1 MEEYYMVPEELYRL
15 GNSTE
20 PKLTNVRTKDVDIIT
35 DSEGTQIVLANG
47 SGISLFTKAGIQNM
61 RSSGWVWKFDYGVN
75 LPIGLKLV
83 NDKPEHYCIA
93 PVENMPLDK
102 YKSLLEIMAGNSH
115 KANTKIYGGII
126 DDTHF

>member
-1 MEEYYMVPEELYRL
+1 MVPEELYRL

-35 DSEGTQIVLANG
+35 DSEGTEIVLANG
-47 SGISLFTKAGIQNM
+47 KGISLFTRTGIQKM
-61 RSSGWVWKFDYGVN
+61 GASGWVWKFDYGVN

-93 PVENMPLDK
+93 PVENMPLLK

-115 KANTKIYGGII
+115 KAKTKIYAGII
-126 DDTHF
+126 DGRHF